1 MTSMCGKP
9 GQPTGGKTHLASGR
23 IAAKSDVFRS
33 IVCESHPSI
42 NTSLDCGKYVRAVEG
57 SVTVTDRGSSVEVA
71 TLLKARGWSIR
82 ILLFAAVGVLAAV
95 LYNIWFT
102 VGLVQVAPPTFAGV
116 QGAPPTSVGLIGPG
130 ERATNFLLSGG
141 YGPYLLPLVVLLLS
155 GCFVLIIRPPLGAAG
170 TVVWKTPSGR
180 FAELQGE
187 LVGLAVLAGVVA
199 LGYTGVAV
207 MGLAAS
213 PSPIS
218 VAGASAEVTF
228 LQEPAL
234 GILATI
240 LASSAATLCLLGVL
254 LTYWW
259 ILGVPRVTQEVE
271 IPVLGSTPTDI
282 APRTSADDD
291 GPPAIK
297 S

>member
-1 MTSMCGKP
+1 VS
-9 GQPTGGKTHLASGR
+9 PTYR
-23 IAAKSDVFRS
+23 EVQVYIAA
-33 IVCESHPSI
+33 
-42 NTSLDCGKYVRAVEG
+42 NTFALSKG

-71 TLLKARGWSIR
+71 ALLKARGWSIR
-82 ILLFAAVGVLAAV
+82 ILLLAAVGVLAAV
-95 LYNIWFT
+95 LYNIWSTITFM
-102 VGLVQVAPPTFAGV
+102 QVSS
-116 QGAPPTSVGLIGPG
+116 PTSVGRMGPS
-130 ERATNFLLSGG
+130 ERATDFLMFGG
-141 YGPYLLPLVVLLLS
+141 YGPYLLPLAVLLLC
-155 GCFVLIIRPPLGAAG
+155 GCFVLVIRPPLGAAG

-199 LGYTGVAV
+199 LGYAGVAL
-207 MGLAAS
+207 MGLAVS
-213 PSPIS
+213 QSLTS
-218 VAGASAEVTF
+218 VEMAR
-228 LQEPAL
+228 
-234 GILATI
+234 GICATI

-271 IPVLGSTPTDI
+271 TPVLGKTPIAI
-282 APRTSADDD
+282 APRTTADDD

>member
-1 MTSMCGKP
+1 M
-9 GQPTGGKTHLASGR
+9 
-23 IAAKSDVFRS
+23 
-33 IVCESHPSI
+33 
-42 NTSLDCGKYVRAVEG
+42 
-57 SVTVTDRGSSVEVA
+57 
-71 TLLKARGWSIR
+71 
-82 ILLFAAVGVLAAV
+82 
-95 LYNIWFT
+95 
-102 VGLVQVAPPTFAGV
+102 
-116 QGAPPTSVGLIGPG
+116 
-130 ERATNFLLSGG
+130 
-141 YGPYLLPLVVLLLS
+141 LLLC

-199 LGYTGVAV
+199 LGYTGAAV
-207 MGLAAS
+207 MGLAVSQSLTSVEGVSS
-213 PSPIS
+213 P
-218 VAGASAEVTF
+218 GR
-228 LQEPAL
+228 

-271 IPVLGSTPTDI
+271 IPVLGRTPIVI
-282 APRTSADDD
+282 APSTSADDD
-291 GPPAIK
+291 GSPTIK

>member
-1 MTSMCGKP
+1 
-9 GQPTGGKTHLASGR
+9 
-23 IAAKSDVFRS
+23 
-33 IVCESHPSI
+33 
-42 NTSLDCGKYVRAVEG
+42 
-57 SVTVTDRGSSVEVA
+57 VTDRGSSVEVA
-71 TLLKARGWSIR
+71 TLLKAREWSIR
-82 ILLFAAVGVLAAV
+82 ILLLAAVGVLAAV

-141 YGPYLLPLVVLLLS
+141 YGPYLLPLIVLLLC

-170 TVVWKTPSGR
+170 TGVWKTPSGR

-218 VAGASAEVTF
+218 VEGTEVIF
-228 LQEPAL
+228 IPQRAQ

-259 ILGVPRVTQEVE
+259 ILGVPRSVGT
-271 IPVLGSTPTDI
+271 
-282 APRTSADDD
+282 
-291 GPPAIK
+291 
-297 S
+297 

>member
-1 MTSMCGKP
+1 
-9 GQPTGGKTHLASGR
+9 
-23 IAAKSDVFRS
+23 
-33 IVCESHPSI
+33 
-42 NTSLDCGKYVRAVEG
+42 
-57 SVTVTDRGSSVEVA
+57 VTDRGSSVEVA
-71 TLLKARGWSIR
+71 ALLKARGWSIR
-82 ILLFAAVGVLAAV
+82 ILLLAAAGVLAAV

-102 VGLVQVAPPTFAGV
+102 VRFLQVAPPPF
-116 QGAPPTSVGLIGPG
+116 VGLVGGGVAVGARGPG
-130 ERATNFLLSGG
+130 ERATEFLTLGG
-141 YGPYLLPLVVLLLS
+141 YGPYLLPLAVLLLC

-187 LVGLAVLAGVVA
+187 VVGLAVLAGVVA

-207 MGLAAS
+207 MGLAVS
-213 PSPIS
+213 QSLTS
-218 VAGASAEVTF
+218 VEGVR
-228 LQEPAL
+228 
-234 GILATI
+234 GGLATI
-240 LASSAATLCLLGVL
+240 LASNAATLCLLGVL

-271 IPVLGSTPTDI
+271 IPVLGRTPIVI

>member
-1 MTSMCGKP
+1 V
-9 GQPTGGKTHLASGR
+9 ASTFALSKG
-23 IAAKSDVFRS
+23 
-33 IVCESHPSI
+33 IVM
-42 NTSLDCGKYVRAVEG
+42 
-57 SVTVTDRGSSVEVA
+57 VTDRGSSVEVA
-71 TLLKARGWSIR
+71 TLLKAREWSIR
-82 ILLFAAVGVLAAV
+82 ILLLAAVGVLAAV

-102 VGLVQVAPPTFAGV
+102 VRFMQFAPPFSVGV
-116 QGAPPTSVGLIGPG
+116 RGAPPTSFGLMGPS
-130 ERATNFLLSGG
+130 ERATNFLLIGG
-141 YGPYLLPLVVLLLS
+141 YGPYLLPLVVLLLC

-199 LGYTGVAV
+199 LGYTGAAV
-207 MGLAAS
+207 MGLAGS
-213 PSPIS
+213 TPLTS
-218 VAGASAEVTF
+218 VEEAR
-228 LQEPAL
+228 

-259 ILGVPRVTQEVE
+259 ILGVPRVIQEVE
-271 IPVLGSTPTDI
+271 IPVLGRTPIVI

>member
-1 MTSMCGKP
+1 
-9 GQPTGGKTHLASGR
+9 
-23 IAAKSDVFRS
+23 
-33 IVCESHPSI
+33 
-42 NTSLDCGKYVRAVEG
+42 
-57 SVTVTDRGSSVEVA
+57 VTDRGSSVEVA
-71 TLLKARGWSIR
+71 ALLKARGWSIR
-82 ILLFAAVGVLAAV
+82 ILLLAAVGVLAAV

-102 VGLVQVAPPTFAGV
+102 VRVLQVPPPIIVGL
-116 QGAPPTSVGLIGPG
+116 QGPPPTSVGLVGPS

-141 YGPYLLPLVVLLLS
+141 YGPYLLPLVVLLLC
-155 GCFVLIIRPPLGAAG
+155 GCFALIIRPPLGAAG

-199 LGYTGVAV
+199 MGYAGTAV

-213 PSPIS
+213 ESPIS
-218 VAGASAEVTF
+218 VAGASADESRNSPGVIF
-228 LQEPAL
+228 IPQRAL